1 MRPAQ
6 EGIDAMSWSRL
17 ARQQATHAHT
27 RRGAAMRAAGWTLLA
42 MTVTALGMFVL
53 G

>member
-1 MRPAQ
+1 MP
-6 EGIDAMSWSRL
+6 WSGL

-27 RRGAAMRAAGWTLLA
+27 RRGAALRAAGWTLLA
-42 MTVTALGMFVL
+42 MTVTAFGVFVL